1 MGGDFLE
8 GWAIGT
14 AIAYRAPAAVQ
25 NVQPVDIS
33 MHTTGIANAPAYYSG
48 LEQGKYQSQQEVRQ
62 AQEETQD
69 FRRYASR
76 LEVNLKARKMSESV
90 LLKALKEENIN
101 HPLATEAGFE
111 ALFQKMIA
119 DQYGLIDS
127 PESGNRYVD
136 KNGNQQFRSL
146 DQTSANK
153 EAMLKAEEISTEAG
167 RRAVG

>member
-14 AIAYRAPAAVQ
+14 AIAYRAPSPQVAQ
-25 NVQPVDIS
+25 HIP
-33 MHTTGIANAPAYYSG
+33 APFTPSPGAIINEFQID
-48 LEQGKYQSQQEVRQ
+48 LNKAQQE
-62 AQEETQD
+62 AQD

-76 LEVNLKARKMSESV
+76 LKINLEARKMSESV

-119 DQYGLIDS
+119 DQYGYSSS
-127 PESGNRYVD
+127 PENAYFD
-136 KNGNQQFRSL
+136 
-146 DQTSANK
+146 
-153 EAMLKAEEISTEAG
+153 
-167 RRAVG
+167 